1 VSAERSQPIRVLRI
15 IARMNVGGPAWQ
27 VSALVRGLDG
37 DRFESLLISGEVD
50 KDEADFLD
58 LRDPGLPLLKIPSLG
73 RSVRIWDDLRALL
86 LIRRAIRR
94 FRPDIVHTHTAKAGV
109 LGRLAAASCQVP
121 VRVHTFHGHTLHG
134 YFGRVASGLSK
145 LIERVLARGT
155 TVLVAVG
162 ERVRDDLVNARIGR
176 PDQYIVIPPG
186 VETPE
191 CVDQTLAR
199 SRLGLPTEVPV
210 VLFVGRL
217 TAIKRPD
224 RLIEAMRLVLERHPN
239 VVLAVAGEGGLLA
252 ETERL
257 AAPLGSSV
265 RFLGWQSDI
274 GDLFAAAD
282 FAVLTSD
289 SEGMPVTLIEAAM
302 AGIPS
307 VTTDAGSAREVV
319 LDGVTGI
326 VTALDSAAV
335 ATGLARLLDNDLC
348 KQMGASARE
357 RAEAKFGTRRL
368 LSDHEDLY
376 GRLMA
381 DLATGDSQTST
392 G

>member
-134 YFGRVASGLSK
+134 YFGRVVSGLSK

-162 ERVRDDLVNARIGR
+162 EQVRDDLVNARIGR
-176 PDQYIVIPPG
+176 PGQYIVIPPG

-210 VLFVGRL
+210 ALFVGRL

-224 RLIEAMRLVLERHPN
+224 RLIEAMRLVLECHPN

-335 ATGLARLLDNDLC
+335 ATGLAQLLDNDLC

-381 DLATGDSQTST
+381 DLATGDS
-392 G
+392 

>member
-1 VSAERSQPIRVLRI
+1 MSAERSQPIRVLRI

-162 ERVRDDLVNARIGR
+162 EQVRDDLVNARIGR

-381 DLATGDSQTST
+381 DLATGDSQTSS

>member
-1 VSAERSQPIRVLRI
+1 MSAERSQPIRVLRI

-162 ERVRDDLVNARIGR
+162 EQVRDDLVNARIGR

-326 VTALDSAAV
+326 VTALDSVAV

-368 LSDHEDLY
+368 LSDHEGLY

>member
-1 VSAERSQPIRVLRI
+1 MSAERSQPIRVLRI

-162 ERVRDDLVNARIGR
+162 EQVRDDLVNARIGR

>member
-162 ERVRDDLVNARIGR
+162 EQVRDDLVNARIGR

-326 VTALDSAAV
+326 VTALDSVAV

-357 RAEAKFGTRRL
+357 RAEVKFGTRRL

>member
-1 VSAERSQPIRVLRI
+1 
-15 IARMNVGGPAWQ
+15 MNVGGPAWQ

-162 ERVRDDLVNARIGR
+162 EQVRDDLVNARIGR

>member
-1 VSAERSQPIRVLRI
+1 MSAERSQPIRVLRI

-134 YFGRVASGLSK
+134 YFGRVVSGLSK

-162 ERVRDDLVNARIGR
+162 EQVRDDLVNARIGR

-210 VLFVGRL
+210 ALFVGRL

-326 VTALDSAAV
+326 VTALDSVAV
-335 ATGLARLLDNDLC
+335 ATGLAQLLDNDLC

-381 DLATGDSQTST
+381 DLATGDSQTSS

>member
-1 VSAERSQPIRVLRI
+1 MSQPIRVLRI

-37 DRFESLLISGEVD
+37 DRFESLLISGEVG

-58 LRDPGLPLLKIPSLG
+58 LRDPGLSLLKIPSLG

-134 YFGRVASGLSK
+134 YFGRVVSGLSK

-162 ERVRDDLVNARIGR
+162 EQVRDDLVNARIGR

-326 VTALDSAAV
+326 VTALDSVAV

>member
-1 VSAERSQPIRVLRI
+1 MSAERSQPIRILRI

-27 VSALVRGLDG
+27 VSALVRGLDEG
-37 DRFESLLISGEVD
+37 RFESLLISGEVD

-58 LRDPGLPLLKIPSLG
+58 LRDPGLPVLKIPSLG
-73 RSVRIWDDLRALL
+73 RSVRIWGDLRALL
-86 LIRRAIRR
+86 LIRRSIRR

-134 YFGRVASGLSK
+134 YFGRVVSWASK
-145 LIERVLARGT
+145 LIERVLARGS

-162 ERVRDDLVNARIGR
+162 EQVRDDLVKARIGR
-176 PDQYIVIPPG
+176 PDQYIAIPPG
-186 VETPE
+186 VETAEPS
-191 CVDQTLAR
+191 DQTLAR
-199 SRLGLPTEVPV
+199 SRLGLPPEVPV
-210 VLFVGRL
+210 ALFVGRL

-224 RLIEAMRLVLERHPN
+224 RLIEAMGLVLERHPN
-239 VVLAVAGEGGLLA
+239 VVLAVAGEGDLLA
-252 ETERL
+252 ETESL
-257 AAPLGSSV
+257 AAPLGSAV

-282 FAVLTSD
+282 FAILTSD

-326 VTALDSAAV
+326 VTAPDSVAGAA
-335 ATGLARLLDNDLC
+335 GLARLLDNDVC

-357 RAEAKFGTRRL
+357 RAEEKFGTRRL
-368 LSDHEDLY
+368 LNDHEDLY

-381 DLATGDSQTST
+381 GLATGGSQTSA